1 MDRDALVRWLE
12 ISQAR
17 LDDLLAAGLPMR
29 EGGTFDPYAVTAW
42 LEAEN
47 LGKRHSLTGKVATLR
62 EVAKA
67 FGVSLHTVKKDWRGG
82 GMPGTNGNWDL
93 GEISEWRQLAQRFA
107 PDQAAVN
114 ANGDHD
120 PDAGKKVDSHAELR
134 RRLEADVRIREAEAR
149 KRERQELI
157 AQGNMIA
164 KDLVERLWAEQVIA
178 ARERFKRLPNLMEP
192 MFPRKQSPQYVAEMN
207 AHIDVI
213 LNDLAEFH
221 PSAEVPTEVADE

>member
-1 MDRDALVRWLE
+1 MDRTALDRWLGFSPE
-12 ISQAR
+12 RIDE
-17 LDDLLAAGLPMR
+17 LIAAGMPAR
-29 EGGTFDPYAVTAW
+29 DDGGFDPFQVAAW
-42 LEAEN
+42 LEVA
-47 LGKRHSLTGKVATLR
+47 GIAKRHSLSGKVATLR
-62 EVAKA
+62 EVAKE

-192 MFPRKQSPQYVAEMN
+192 MFPRKHSPQYVAEMN